1 MYRLPVLILQKRVVP
16 FFVADGGGAAVAGQH
31 YGVFWQHQQ
40 FLADIA
46 QEVGMA
52 AAFEIGAADG
62 FVKQHVACDQQVL
75 FGAVKHHMAGRV
87 AGDVQHLEAVCAHV
101 QLVALFQ
108 PAARAHRRR
117 HGKTKVGGD
126 FGQVVEQPLV
136 SAVRAD
142 YRQLGMLNHLGH
154 AAGMVEMAVGK
165 PDGFGLHAEFG
176 GFFQQLRHVSTHVY
190 PHGFFA
196 FFVPQERTVLAERG
210 NGEHGKVERH
220 GWLSL

>member
-1 MYRLPVLILQKRVVP
+1 ML
-16 FFVADGGGAAVAGQH
+16 FFVADGGAATVAGQH
-31 YGVFWQHQQ
+31 YGVFGQHQQ

-46 QEVGMA
+46 QQIGMA

-62 FVKQHVACDQQVL
+62 FVEQHVACDQQVL

-108 PAARAHRRR
+108 PAARAHRRGY
-117 HGKTKVGGD
+117 GKTEVGSD

-154 AAGMVEMAVGK
+154 AAGMVEVAVGK
-165 PDGFGLHAEFG
+165 PDGFELHAELG
-176 GFFQQLRHVSTHVY
+176 GFFQQLRHVAAHVY